1 MTEQAYDNPKF
12 VEDLVRDVVIA
23 VRAIPGVT
31 WLKVRASNQESI
43 HNHSATAEIE
53 WTRDATVETAPAA
66 PPSDKPVADAP
77 FGRWL
82 KEQRI
87 ARQQSQKAL
96 AEVLELSGSHL
107 SRVESGDKTL
117 SPDTVERLA
126 AAWGLD
132 ATTLALRAG
141 HIPDALRAAI
151 ARDPEG
157 FRAWAE

>member
-1 MTEQAYDNPKF
+1 M
-12 VEDLVRDVVIA
+12 RDVVIA

-53 WTRDATVETAPAA
+53 WTRDASVETAPAA
-66 PPSDKPVADAP
+66 TPSGTPAPDAP
-77 FGRWL
+77 FGSWL
-82 KEQRI
+82 KDQRT

-117 SPDTVERLA
+117 SPDMVERLA